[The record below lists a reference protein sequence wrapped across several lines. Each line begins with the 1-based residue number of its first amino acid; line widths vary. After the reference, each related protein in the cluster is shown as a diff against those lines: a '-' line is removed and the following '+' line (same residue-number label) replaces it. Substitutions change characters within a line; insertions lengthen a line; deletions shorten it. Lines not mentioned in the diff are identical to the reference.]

1 MVETVLYNLT
11 RNCNLR
17 CTFCSVAAGIPLQ
30 NELTTEQISDSFVK
44 LKEMGTKTII
54 LMGGEPFMKLRIMDL
69 IEYAS
74 KLFDYVHIE
83 TNGMILPINFIDFIK
98 ERGISNLTIF
108 VSIEDAKS
116 EYNDNL
122 RGSGHLEQSIITIK
136 KLKQSGIPVAI
147 RSTLFAD
154 NDYKGLIT
162 LAKGLGVNIIFVRFL
177 QQGRGKVLDLMPN
190 KEILKEVYEIVKN
203 NGNVQ
208 ISDCPY
214 YIYDTE
220 LLYKFKSKFKQD
232 GGICQVL
239 RKARIIVDSDGAIYP
254 CVMLLEKKYKLG
266 NILKDNKEKIEER
279 YDKLLNEWKNLKV
292 SDSCMSCKYF
302 EFCQG
307 GCYWLHKEN
316 KLIGD
321 PSCSIDDKIKKE
333 DKMEEPT
340 KIANPVI

>member
-1 MVETVLYNLT
+1 MFETALYNLT

-17 CTFCSVAAGIPLQ
+17 CKHCSVAAGIPLN
-30 NELTTEQISDSFVK
+30 NELTTEQISDSFTK

-74 KLFDYVHIE
+74 KLFDQVHIE
-83 TNGMILPINFIDFIK
+83 TNGMICPINFIDFVKSNNIT
-98 ERGISNLTIF
+98 NLTIF
-108 VSIEDAKS
+108 ISIESSNSD
-116 EYNDNL
+116 YNDNI
-122 RGSGHLEQSIITIK
+122 RGSGHLEQAVISIK

-177 QQGRGKVLDLMPN
+177 QHGRGRQLDLMPN
-190 KEILKEVYEIVKN
+190 KERLKEVYEIVKN

-214 YIYDTE
+214 YIYNVE

-232 GGICQVL
+232 GGVCQVL
-239 RKARIIVDSDGAIYP
+239 RKARIIIDSDGTIYP

-279 YDKLLNEWKNLKV
+279 YDKLLTKWKNLKV
-292 SDSCMSCKYF
+292 SDNCVGCKYF

-316 KLIGD
+316 KLKGD
-321 PSCSIDDKIKKE
+321 ESCPINDKIKKE
-333 DKMEEPT
+333 DK
-340 KIANPVI
+340 